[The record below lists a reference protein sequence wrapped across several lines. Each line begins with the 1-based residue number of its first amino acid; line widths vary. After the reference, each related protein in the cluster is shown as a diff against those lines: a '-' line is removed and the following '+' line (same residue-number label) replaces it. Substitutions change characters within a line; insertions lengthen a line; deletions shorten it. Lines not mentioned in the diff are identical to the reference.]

1 MITEILTIGIIVLAI
16 LITLSWLAL
25 ELQYR
30 NRPGNALELTSGD
43 WNLAVAEPEK
53 YLLVGEMELCNLTK
67 SLEIMVPEVEAEV
80 ELLSSGSLEGV
91 SCEAKIIPSHEDAPA
106 RPDNYWFAYIV
117 KVGKKT
123 KLKISIDIQGNNL
136 EQLKSAWIKV
146 HYVTYGPG
154 GRVPKVK
161 NIVVPLKFPDPNT
174 TPNQREATNAKV
186 FPIRT
191 HLLTQLDDP
200 IEIIKRYVVPH
211 AQKGDI
217 VTIGETPLALIQGR
231 FRHPTEVKP
240 GWVAKRICYF
250 FLPTSSLATA
260 CGMQTLV
267 DIVGPIRVLIAFF
280 GGSIA
285 KILGKPGMFYQFAG
299 EQARLIDDVT
309 GTLPPYDQFIV
320 LGPENPQ
327 QVVEQIQQATGLG
340 AAIVDVNDLKAVKI
354 LAATSNVSP
363 SLLEEAL
370 RSNPAGNADEQTPVV
385 LIRPLSS

>member
-1 MITEILTIGIIVLAI
+1 MTEILTTGIIFLAI

-43 WNLAVAEPEK
+43 WNLAVAESEK
-53 YLLVGEMELCNLTK
+53 YLLVGEMELCNRTK
-67 SLEIMVPEVEAEV
+67 SLEIMVPEVQAEV
-80 ELLSSGSLEGV
+80 KLLSSGSLEGV
-91 SCEAKIIPSHEDAPA
+91 NYQTQIIPFHEDAPA

-161 NIVVPLKFPDPNT
+161 NIIVPLKFPDPNT
-174 TPNQREATNAKV
+174 TPNQRESTNAKV

-211 AQKGDI
+211 AQTGDI

-231 FRHPTEVKP
+231 FRHPTDVKP

-260 CGMQTLV
+260 CGMQTLI

-280 GGSIA
+280 AGSIA

-327 QVVEQIQQATGLG
+327 QVVEKIQQATGLG

-354 LAATSNVSP
+354 LAATSKVSP

-370 RSNPAGNADEQTPVV
+370 ISNPAGNADEQTPVV
-385 LIRPLSS
+385 LIRPLLS

>member
-1 MITEILTIGIIVLAI
+1 MITGIFTTGIIILAI
-16 LITLSWLAL
+16 IIGLGWLAL
-25 ELQYR
+25 EWQYR
-30 NRPGNALELTSGD
+30 DRPGNALELTIGD
-43 WNLAVAEPEK
+43 WHLAVAEPEK
-53 YLLVGEMELCNLTK
+53 YLLVGEMELCNRTK
-67 SLEIMVPEVEAEV
+67 SLEIMVPEVQAEV
-80 ELLSSGSLEGV
+80 KLLSGASLEGV
-91 SCEAKIIPSHEDAPA
+91 SYQTQIIPFHEDAPA
-106 RPDNYWFAYIV
+106 RADNYWFAYIV

-123 KLKISIDIQGNNL
+123 KLKISIDIQGHHL
-136 EQLKSAWIKV
+136 DKLKSAWIKV
-146 HYVTYGPG
+146 NYVTYGPQ
-154 GRVPKVK
+154 GRIPKLRH
-161 NIVVPLKFPDPNT
+161 IIVPLQFPDPNAT
-174 TPNQREATNAKV
+174 LNQREATNAKV
-186 FPIRT
+186 FPIST
-191 HLLTQLDDP
+191 HLLTDLDDP

-231 FRHPTEVKP
+231 FRHPTDIKP

-250 FLPTSSLATA
+250 FMPTSSLATA

-267 DIVGPIRVLIAFF
+267 DIVGPVRVLMAFF

-327 QVVEQIQQATGLG
+327 QVVEQIKQATGLD

-354 LAATSNVSP
+354 LAATSNVSD
-363 SLLEEAL
+363 SFLEEAL

-385 LIRPLSS
+385 LIRPF